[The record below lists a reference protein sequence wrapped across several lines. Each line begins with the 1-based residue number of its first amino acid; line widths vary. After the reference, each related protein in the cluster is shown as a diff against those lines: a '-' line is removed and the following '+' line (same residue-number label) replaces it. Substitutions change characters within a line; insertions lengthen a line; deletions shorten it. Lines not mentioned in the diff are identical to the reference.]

1 MNPSDRC
8 PECGGP
14 KDPAVLRGLC
24 PTCLVRWTRSPQLPG
39 DLRDSIWVWDGRPGA
54 RIQGYELGEEIGRGG
69 SGIVYRARQV
79 SLDRAVAVK
88 LLIEGPFAHSD
99 QVERFRLE
107 AKAAAALEHPS
118 IVPVHEIGEADGR
131 VCYSMALIEGPTL
144 EKVLDRFC
152 LPATRQRCPSSGI
165 EAGRMLQNRQ
175 REIARFLSETARA
188 VHHAHQHGVLHRDR
202 KPGNILIAEGD
213 RPMIT
218 DFGLVWVAGSQ
229 HHSGDSGRIHGTPNY
244 IAPEL
249 TRDPG
254 RSSVACDIYALGA
267 IGYELVTGEPPF
279 EAGNPLET
287 LLRIRNGHLT
297 PPSDLETSLDPD
309 LEAILFRCL
318 DASPSRRY
326 TTAGDLADDL
336 DRFARGEAVR
346 ARHPG
351 WFRLGRD
358 WVVQHPWTVTGASL
372 AVLILVA
379 VAVVS
384 WVVAERRDVERRR
397 SDLAGQKLREDLEE
411 SVMARLQAE
420 RLSGFHGDRA
430 SILEGLHQLHSAK
443 PNPRIVDEAIAQLAR
458 VEMPAPQH
466 LHARLP
472 PGAPVALTPDFQTC
486 FEADT
491 QGRLVATD
499 HRTGTRLW
507 EWSDGKSTPFLELHP
522 SLDGWHL
529 IAIRKGRA
537 TLLEWST
544 PTAIAEIPLM
554 DLVGFG
560 PDGDWFLAMDSER
573 HLDRYETR
581 TGRHLGRLPDGS
593 VHPGNI
599 AICPDPSRTLI
610 ATTGG
615 GQIRIIDWS
624 TGALV
629 ASRTNGLANGIVRWV
644 GDWLVHLVDG
654 SRIVGHNL
662 QSGREYII
670 GQFTSPVMTL
680 LPIPRRNQ
688 IAATTASGESGLF
701 DLDLR
706 TRILGFQNMVPL
718 QFNADGNQVMVA
730 VQDSWDTVPCHSS
743 EVLVSLFPADT
754 GQDPIRA
761 LGFSPRGDTLLV
773 TKQAGVHL
781 IPLREDRDPG
791 FLPAM
796 GAVQAAW
803 VGDTDE
809 IAVQTRGSIR
819 WHGLEPGTLQ
829 PLPEPIH
836 VLDSPGTGW
845 MEPGGLCASTP
856 SLLVIRPDS
865 RLEEIHLGQ
874 RRSLRVIEDA
884 RLKGARSVEHSGAEI
899 LFDSRNRGTVR
910 SLNGLLDRVGHRP
923 EERIAG
929 FRFSPDGTSLLLSSG
944 SQFRL
949 IQTDGGQPSG
959 RWPRERSLAVASG
972 SSRGARTQS
981 TSSW

>member
-1 MNPSDRC
+1 
-8 PECGGP
+8 
-14 KDPAVLRGLC
+14 
-24 PTCLVRWTRSPQLPG
+24 
-39 DLRDSIWVWDGRPGA
+39 
-54 RIQGYELGEEIGRGG
+54 
-69 SGIVYRARQV
+69 
-79 SLDRAVAVK
+79 
-88 LLIEGPFAHSD
+88 
-99 QVERFRLE
+99 
-107 AKAAAALEHPS
+107 
-118 IVPVHEIGEADGR
+118 
-131 VCYSMALIEGPTL
+131 
-144 EKVLDRFC
+144 
-152 LPATRQRCPSSGI
+152 
-165 EAGRMLQNRQ
+165 
-175 REIARFLSETARA
+175 
-188 VHHAHQHGVLHRDR
+188 
-202 KPGNILIAEGD
+202 
-213 RPMIT
+213 
-218 DFGLVWVAGSQ
+218 
-229 HHSGDSGRIHGTPNY
+229 
-244 IAPEL
+244 
-249 TRDPG
+249 
-254 RSSVACDIYALGA
+254 
-267 IGYELVTGEPPF
+267 
-279 EAGNPLET
+279 
-287 LLRIRNGHLT
+287 
-297 PPSDLETSLDPD
+297 
-309 LEAILFRCL
+309 
-318 DASPSRRY
+318 
-326 TTAGDLADDL
+326 AGDLADDL
-336 DRFARGEAVR
+336 DRFARGEVVR

-372 AVLILVA
+372 AVLILAA

-397 SDLAGQKLREDLEE
+397 SDLAGQMLREDLEE
-411 SVMARLQAE
+411 SVIARLQAE

-430 SILEGLHQLHSAK
+430 SILEGLRQLHSAR

-458 VEMPAPQH
+458 VEMPSPQQ
-466 LHARLP
+466 LHARLH

-486 FEADT
+486 FAADT
-491 QGRLVATD
+491 QGRLFATD
-499 HRTGTRLW
+499 HRTGARLW

-522 SLDGWHL
+522 SPDGSHL

-537 TLLEWST
+537 TLLEWPT

-599 AICPDPSRTLI
+599 ALCPDPSRTLI

-624 TGALV
+624 NGALV
-629 ASRTNGLANGIVRWV
+629 ASRTNGLANGIIRWV

-670 GQFTSPVMTL
+670 GQFNSPVMTL
-680 LPIPRRNQ
+680 LSIPRRNQ

-730 VQDSWDTVPCHSS
+730 VQDSWATVPCHSS

-781 IPLREDRDPG
+781 IPLDEHRDPG

-796 GAVQAAW
+796 GAVQASW

-836 VLDSPGTGW
+836 VWDYPGTGW
-845 MEPGGLCASTP
+845 MEPGGLCPSTP
-856 SLLVIRPDS
+856 SLLVVRPDS

-874 RRSLRVIEDA
+874 RKSLRVVEDA
-884 RLKGARSVEHSGAEI
+884 RLKGARFVEHSGEEI
-899 LFDSRNRGTVR
+899 LFASRNQGTVH

-949 IQTDGGQPSG
+949 IPTDGGTAQWSQTAGKIIGGGERVIAWSPDSKHVGLVTGPDRIGIFRVRDGTRIGQLTHSFDLHVTAMAVSPENRWIAIGLENGSLHLWNLHRLRNELQSLSG
-959 RWPRERSLAVASG
+959 PLDGETASAPAAQEAGGRPGGRRW
-972 SSRGARTQS
+972 ARTGIRLGPTPVVVPGRDPRCTPAQLDLGPLREG
-981 TSSW
+981 